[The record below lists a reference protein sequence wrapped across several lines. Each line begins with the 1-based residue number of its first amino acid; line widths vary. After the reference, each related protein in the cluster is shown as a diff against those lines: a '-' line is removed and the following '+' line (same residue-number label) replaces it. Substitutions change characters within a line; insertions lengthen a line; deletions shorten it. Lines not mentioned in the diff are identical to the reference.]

1 MDSIRSLDEP
11 DPVQR
16 YMQRQALIRCL
27 VLCVIGALL
36 VVAVYWEFF
45 R

>member
-1 MDSIRSLDEP
+1 MGPIRSLDEP

-16 YMQRQALIRCL
+16 YMRRQSLIRSL
-27 VLCVIGALL
+27 VLLTVGVLL
-36 VVAVYWEFF
+36 VAAVYWEFF